1 MYRRISPNQLSDS
14 FACSTYCFS
23 MLLARI
29 FSKEAI
35 APEMMASETASDWL
49 MKGWKHLTPLWEL
62 LQLLVINQ
70 KYLQVDKTPIKV
82 QDRHQKNNMH
92 QGYLWIYHAPCDNLV
107 CFDYQK
113 GRDVKGPKEML
124 KGYGGIL
131 QTDGYTVYETLYAN
145 HADILLVY
153 CMAHAR
159 SLSTRSSMMS
169 KEPIMCL

>member
-1 MYRRISPNQLSDS
+1 
-14 FACSTYCFS
+14 
-23 MLLARI
+23 
-29 FSKEAI
+29 
-35 APEMMASETASDWL
+35 MMASETASDWL